1 MAISNPTS
9 TGSNSERQTTLG
21 ALVHPLGFLTGFVA
35 PALVYLASD
44 DPFTRANARNALGWQ
59 LLVLGVVAVLALAV
73 FGLDPTSDPF
83 TVALVL
89 VGAPM
94 VLNLAFSLRATLATL
109 RGSTGTYPIV
119 NWLL

>member
-1 MAISNPTS
+1 MATSNPTS
-9 TGSNSERQTTLG
+9 TGSSTDQQTTVG
-21 ALVHPLGFLTGFVA
+21 ALVHVLGFLTGIVA
-35 PALVYLASD
+35 PALVYLATD
-44 DPFTRANARNALGWQ
+44 DAFTKVNARNALGWQ

-89 VGAPM
+89 VGAPI
-94 VLNLAFSLRATLATL
+94 VLNLAFSLRATLTTA